1 MEDHMFPWLKNNRL
15 FHLAQTGRLPHLLI
29 VLVLG
34 VVIIFVSQ
42 LGGVPVYIAQ
52 MALYGLSETGIN
64 QPENI
69 GATLSG
75 LWMAA
80 ILISSFAGIF
90 LLIWLWVRFAEKRPF
105 SSLGFERKNALF
117 TYLRGFVLGLLMFS
131 AAIGLLATLGFVQ
144 VDQSIDP
151 SMVGLGA
158 LGGVS
163 IVLLGW
169 LVQGAAEE
177 VLTRGWMLPVLA
189 ARYHRWVGIIISSLF
204 FAVLHG
210 LNPNLSIIALVNLT
224 LFGFF
229 AAFYA
234 MREGSLWGICALH
247 SSWNWIQG
255 NIFGFEVSGGS
266 MGGGSLFK
274 LMETGPDWITGGPFG
289 PEGGLAVTIVL
300 VISIIV
306 IFAWPFKADEENIP
320 TIQQD

>member
-1 MEDHMFPWLKNNRL
+1 MFLWLKNNRL
-15 FHLAQTGRLPHLLI
+15 FYLAQTGRLPHMLI
-29 VLVLG
+29 VIVLG
-34 VVIIFVSQ
+34 ILIVFVSQ
-42 LGGVPVYIAQ
+42 LGGIPVYIAQ
-52 MALYGLSETGIN
+52 MFLYGFSETGIH
-64 QPENI
+64 QPETMS
-69 GATLSG
+69 ATLSG

-80 ILISSFAGIF
+80 VLISSFAGIF
-90 LLIWLWVRFAEKRPF
+90 LFLWLWVRFAEKRPF

-117 TYLRGFVLGLLMFS
+117 TYMRGFALGLLMFS
-131 AAIGLLATLGFVQ
+131 AAIGLLAAPGFVQ
-144 VDQSIDP
+144 IDRSIDP
-151 SMVGLGA
+151 AMVGLGA
-158 LGGVS
+158 LGGVL
-163 IVLLGW
+163 IILLGW

-177 VLTRGWMLPVLA
+177 ALVRGWMLPVLA

-274 LMETGPDWITGGPFG
+274 LMETGPDWITGGLFG

>member
-1 MEDHMFPWLKNNRL
+1 MFPWLKNNRL
-15 FHLAQTGRLPHLLI
+15 FYLAQTGRLPHMFI
-29 VLVLG
+29 VIVLG
-34 VVIIFVSQ
+34 VAIVFFSQ
-42 LGGVPVYIAQ
+42 LGGIPVYIAQ
-52 MALYGLSETGIN
+52 MFLYGFSETGIH
-64 QPENI
+64 QPETMS
-69 GATLSG
+69 ATLSG

-80 ILISSFAGIF
+80 VLISSFSGIF
-90 LLIWLWVRFAEKRPF
+90 LLLWLWVRFAEKRPF
-105 SSLGFERKNALF
+105 SSLGFERKNALL

-131 AAIGLLATLGFVQ
+131 AAIVLLAMLGFVQ
-144 VDQSIDP
+144 IDRSIDP
-151 SMVGLGA
+151 SMVGLSA
-158 LGGVS
+158 LGGVL
-163 IVLLGW
+163 IILLGW

-177 VLTRGWMLPVLA
+177 ALTRGWMLPVLA
-189 ARYHRWVGIIISSLF
+189 ARYHPWVGIIISSLF

-210 LNPNLSIIALVNLT
+210 LNPNLSPIALVNLT

-274 LMETGPDWITGGPFG
+274 LMETGPDWMTGGLFG
-289 PEGGLAVTIVL
+289 PEGGLAVTFIL
-300 VISIIV
+300 VIGIIL
-306 IFAWPFKADEENIP
+306 IFAWPFKVDEESTP